1 MGTMA
6 SGAINLLIGKAR
18 RELVLLLVASLA
30 VVVALVVALTRTTG
44 SGIGAGRLL
53 ALAIVLGGASLAG
66 YSLTMLLRASRKTAA
81 SATTENRELRRRLTT
96 TEALIKAEPQ
106 VLIHWEE
113 GQSASVVTHTL
124 AGIPGLPGTTSE
136 LLRFGVWLEERSSTS
151 LKSALDELV
160 TEGRGFSLVL
170 RTLSNGYVEAEGR
183 AASGRG
189 ILRLRDVT
197 GLRRDITMIVGH
209 QETLTRAVSSARAL
223 LDALPMPVWFKT
235 PDGQLNWVNAAYL
248 RAVDAASV
256 EEVRDRQI
264 ELLETR
270 QRKNVS
276 DTLAGGEIY
285 HRRLPLIVGGQR
297 KSHDVIVLPLDN
309 AIAGA
314 AIDVAALETA
324 QGELERQIASYDRT
338 LDRVAT
344 AVAIFNSEQQ
354 LSFFNEAYT
363 KLWGLDATWLK
374 TRPPDSAILDRL
386 RELGRLPEVVNY
398 KEWKAKLLA
407 TYHSG
412 TGHEDLWHLRD
423 GRMLH
428 VMSEQR
434 PDGGVTYLYADET
447 EKFALESRFKTLISV
462 QGETLN
468 SLKEGVAVFAT
479 NGRLQLFNVSFCSIW
494 KLPRRALEA
503 NPHIDEIV
511 HDAAPGGEEAIVWA
525 SLARL
530 VTAFMSEREAM
541 EGRMNRADGS
551 VVDYAA
557 TPLPDGAT
565 LLTFADVTDAR
576 RAERALVERN
586 EALVAADRLKTHFI
600 SHVSYELRTPLT
612 NIIGFSEL
620 LANPRVG
627 ALSDKQR
634 EYLEDITSSSKTLL
648 AIIDDIL
655 DLATIDAGA
664 LDLRNGPID
673 VRALIR
679 TAIMGVRDPAIRNN
693 LMLDIA
699 VADDVHSF
707 MGDEPR
713 VRQVLYNLLSN
724 AVGFSKPGDVIHL
737 SCWREHGMVV
747 FTVEDQGPGIPA
759 GQQRRVF
766 DRFESR
772 TQGFAHRGAGLGLSI
787 AKSLVELHGG
797 DIMLQSEPGT
807 GTRVTVRFPERGRS
821 IGRLEGRSVA
831 NHRHDRTRTHAG

>member
-1 MGTMA
+1 MRT
-6 SGAINLLIGKAR
+6 GAFKLRIGNAR
-18 RELVLLLVASLA
+18 RELVSLLVASLA
-30 VVVALVVALTRTTG
+30 VVLALVAGLTRASAT
-44 SGIGAGRLL
+44 GAGTGAGKLL
-53 ALAIVLGGASLAG
+53 ALAIILGGASLAG
-66 YSLTMLLRASRKTAA
+66 YSVLTLVRSSRKAEK
-81 SATTENRELRRRLTT
+81 SATTENRDLRRKLAS

-106 VLIHWEE
+106 ILIHWEQGE
-113 GQSASVVTHTL
+113 AASVIAHTL
-124 AGIPGLPGTTSE
+124 AGIAGLPGTTSE
-136 LLRFGVWLEERSSTS
+136 LLRFGMWLEERSSAA
-151 LKSALDELV
+151 LKAALDELV
-160 TEGRGFSLVL
+160 SEGRGFSLVL

-183 AASGRG
+183 ASAGRG
-189 ILRLRDVT
+189 ILRLRDVA
-197 GLRRDITMIVGH
+197 GLRRDITMIVSH
-209 QETLTRAVSSARAL
+209 QETLTRAISSARAL

-235 PDGQLNWVNAAYL
+235 PDGQLSWVNAAYV
-248 RAVDAASV
+248 RAVDASSA
-256 EEVRDRQI
+256 EEVRERQI

-270 QRKNVS
+270 QRKLV
-276 DTLAGGEIY
+276 TEALAGGEVY
-285 HRRLPLIVGGQR
+285 HRRLPLIVGGER
-297 KSHDVIVLPLDN
+297 KSHDVIVLPLDD

-344 AVAIFNSEQQ
+344 AVAIFNSDQQ
-354 LSFFNEAYT
+354 LSFFNDAYT

-398 KEWKAKLLA
+398 KEWKAKLLS
-407 TYHSG
+407 TYQTG
-412 TGHEDLWHLRD
+412 AGHEDLWHLRD

-428 VMSEQR
+428 VMGEQR

-447 EKFALESRFKTLISV
+447 ERFALESRFKTLISV

-479 NGRLQLFNVSFCSIW
+479 NGRLQLFNVSFCAIW

-511 HDAAPGGEEAIVWA
+511 QDVAPTGDDAATWT
-525 SLARL
+525 SLARM
-530 VTAFMSEREAM
+530 VTAFMSERETI

-551 VVDYAA
+551 VIDYAA

-576 RAERALVERN
+576 RAERALMERN

-627 ALSDKQR
+627 ALSEKQR
-634 EYLEDITSSSKTLL
+634 EYLGDITSSSKTLL

-655 DLATIDAGA
+655 DLATIDAGS
-664 LDLRNGPID
+664 LDLRTGPID
-673 VRALIR
+673 VRAMIR
-679 TAIMGVRDPAIRNN
+679 SAIMGVRDPAIRNN

-707 MGDEPR
+707 MADEAR

-737 SCWREHGMVV
+737 SCWREDDRVV
-747 FTVEDQGPGIPA
+747 FTVQDQGPGIPT

-772 TQGFAHRGAGLGLSI
+772 TQGSAHRGAGLGLSI

-797 DIMLQSEPGT
+797 DIDLKSEPGQ
-807 GTRVTVRFPERGRS
+807 GTTVTVRFPERGRS
-821 IGRLEGRSVA
+821 HGRLDTRTVA
-831 NHRHDRTRTHAG
+831 NLRNEQRALTN

>member
-1 MGTMA
+1 MRT
-6 SGAINLLIGKAR
+6 GAITLRLGNTR
-18 RELVLLLVASLA
+18 RELGVLLAASLA
-30 VVVALVVALTRTTG
+30 VVLALIAALTRASPAG
-44 SGIGAGRLL
+44 SGAGKLI
-53 ALAIVLGGASLAG
+53 AIAIFLGGAALVG
-66 YSLTMLLRASRKTAA
+66 YAVTTLLRTSRRQAMTAA
-81 SATTENRELRRRLTT
+81 SENREMRRRLTT
-96 TEALIKAEPQ
+96 TEAMIKAEPQ
-106 VLIHWEE
+106 ILIHWEE
-113 GQSASVVTHTL
+113 GQTATVVTHTL
-124 AGIPGLPGTTSE
+124 AGIAGLPGTTSE
-136 LLRFGVWLEERSSTS
+136 LLRFGMWLEERSSS
-151 LKSALDELV
+151 ALKAALDELV
-160 TEGRGFSLVL
+160 SEGRGFSLVL

-183 AASGRG
+183 ASAGCG
-189 ILRLRDVT
+189 ILRLRDVA
-197 GLRRDITMIVGH
+197 GLRRDITMIVSH
-209 QETLTRAVSSARAL
+209 QETLTRAISSARAL
-223 LDALPMPVWFKT
+223 LDALPMPVWFRT
-235 PDGQLNWVNAAYL
+235 PEGQINWVNAAYV
-248 RAVDAASV
+248 RAVDAADAN
-256 EEVRDRQI
+256 EVRERQI

-270 QRKNVS
+270 QRKTVAE
-276 DTLAGGEIY
+276 TLSGGEIY
-285 HRRLPLIVGGQR
+285 HSRLPLIVGGER
-297 KSHDVIVLPLDN
+297 KSHDVIVLPLDD

-398 KEWKAKLLA
+398 KEWKAKLLS
-407 TYHSG
+407 TYHTG
-412 TGHEDLWHLRD
+412 NGHEDLWHLRD

-447 EKFALESRFKTLISV
+447 ERFALESRFKTLISV

-479 NGRLQLFNVSFCSIW
+479 NGRLQLFNVSFCAIW
-494 KLPRRALEA
+494 KLQRRALEA

-511 HDAAPGGEEAIVWA
+511 HDVAPTGDDASTWA

-530 VTAFMSEREAM
+530 VTAFMSEREAL
-541 EGRMNRADGS
+541 EGQMHRLDGS
-551 VVDYAA
+551 VIDYAA

-565 LLTFADVTDAR
+565 LLTFADVTDSR
-576 RAERALVERN
+576 RAERALIERN
-586 EALVAADRLKTHFI
+586 EALIAADRLKTHFI

-627 ALSDKQR
+627 DLSEKQR
-634 EYLEDITSSSKTLL
+634 EYLGDITSSSKTLL

-655 DLATIDAGA
+655 DLATIDAGS
-664 LDLRNGPID
+664 LDLRYGPID
-673 VRALIR
+673 VRAMIR

-707 MGDEPR
+707 MGDEAR
-713 VRQVLYNLLSN
+713 VRQVLYNVLSN

-737 SCWREHGMVV
+737 SCWKEDGKIL
-747 FTVEDQGPGIPA
+747 FTVEDQGPGIPV

-772 TQGFAHRGAGLGLSI
+772 TQGSAHRGAGLGLSI

-797 DIMLQSEPGT
+797 EIELQSEAGK
-807 GTRVTVRFPERGRS
+807 GTRVTLKFPERGRS
-821 IGRLEGRSVA
+821 YGRLEDRTVA
-831 NHRHDRTRTHAG
+831 NHRYEQNRANFS

>member
-1 MGTMA
+1 MA
-6 SGAINLLIGKAR
+6 SAFNLLMGKAR
-18 RELVLLLVASLA
+18 RELALLLAASLI
-30 VVVALVVALTRTTG
+30 VVVTIVAALTRASSAG
-44 SGIGAGRLL
+44 AGIGAGRLL
-53 ALAIVLGGASLAG
+53 AMAIVLGGAGLAA
-66 YSLTMLLRASRKTAA
+66 YAVVTLLRTSRKAA
-81 SATTENRELRRRLTT
+81 SSATSENRELRRRLAT

-106 VLIHWEE
+106 ILIHWEE
-113 GQSASVVTHTL
+113 GQAASIVTHTL
-124 AGIPGLPGTTSE
+124 AGIPGLPGTSSE
-136 LLRFGVWLEERSSTS
+136 LLRFGMWLEERSSTS
-151 LKSALDELV
+151 LKAALDDLV
-160 TEGRGFSLVL
+160 TEGHGFSLVL
-170 RTLSNGYVEAEGR
+170 RTLSGGYVEAEGR
-183 AASGRG
+183 ASAGRG
-189 ILRLRDVT
+189 VLRLRDVA
-197 GLRRDITMIVGH
+197 GLRRDITLLVGH
-209 QETLTRAVSSARAL
+209 QETLTRAISSARAL
-223 LDALPMPVWFKT
+223 LDALPMPVWFRT
-235 PDGQLNWVNAAYL
+235 PEGQISWVNAAYV
-248 RAVDAASV
+248 RAVDAADV
-256 EEVRDRQI
+256 GEVRERQI

-270 QRKNVS
+270 QRKNV
-276 DTLAGGEIY
+276 TEALAGGEVY
-285 HRRLPLIVGGQR
+285 HRRLPLIVGGTR
-297 KSHDVIVLPLDN
+297 KSHDVIVLPLDD

-344 AVAIFNSEQQ
+344 AVAIFNSDQQ
-354 LSFFNEAYT
+354 LSFFNEAYV
-363 KLWGLDATWLK
+363 KLWGLDPVWLK

-398 KEWKAKLLA
+398 KEWKAKLLS
-407 TYHSG
+407 TYQTGS
-412 TGHEDLWHLRD
+412 GHEDLWHLRD
-423 GRMLH
+423 GRLLH
-428 VMSEQR
+428 VMSELR

-462 QGETLN
+462 QSETLN

-479 NGRLQLFNVSFCSIW
+479 NGRLQLFNVAFCAVW

-511 HDAAPGGEEAIVWA
+511 HDIAPAGDDAAVWA

-530 VTAFMSEREAM
+530 TTAFMSERETL
-541 EGRMNRADGS
+541 EGRMNRGDGS
-551 VVDYAA
+551 VIDYAA

-627 ALSDKQR
+627 ALSEKQL
-634 EYLEDITSSSKTLL
+634 EYLDDITSSSKTLL

-655 DLATIDAGA
+655 DLATIDAGS
-664 LDLRNGPID
+664 LDLRYGPID

-699 VADDVHSF
+699 VADDTHSF
-707 MGDEPR
+707 MGDETR

-724 AVGFSKPGDVIHL
+724 AVGFSRPGDVIHL
-737 SCWREHGMVV
+737 SCWRENGMVV
-747 FTVEDQGPGIPA
+747 FAVEDQGPGIPA

-772 TQGFAHRGAGLGLSI
+772 SQGSAHRGAGLGLSI

-797 DIMLQSEPGT
+797 DIQLQSEAGQ
-807 GTRVTVRFPERGRS
+807 GTRVTVRFPERGGAY
-821 IGRLEGRSVA
+821 GRLDSRSVA
-831 NHRHDRTRTHAG
+831 NLRYDPTRTYAS

>member
-1 MGTMA
+1 M
-6 SGAINLLIGKAR
+6 
-18 RELVLLLVASLA
+18 LLVTSLA
-30 VVVALVVALTRTTG
+30 VVLALFAGLMRAPAT
-44 SGIGAGRLL
+44 GAGAGKLL
-53 ALAIVLGGASLAG
+53 ALAIILGGAGLAA
-66 YSLTMLLRASRKTAA
+66 YSVATLLRSSRKAERAA
-81 SATTENRELRRRLTT
+81 VSDNRDLRRKLSA

-106 VLIHWEE
+106 ILIHWED
-113 GQSASVVTHTL
+113 GQAATVVTHTL
-124 AGIPGLPGTTSE
+124 AGISGLPGTTSE
-136 LLRFGVWLEERSSTS
+136 LLRFGMWLEERSS
-151 LKSALDELV
+151 SALKAALDDLV
-160 TEGRGFSLVL
+160 SEGRSFSIVL
-170 RTLSNGYVEAEGR
+170 RTHSGGYVEAEGR
-183 AASGRG
+183 ASAGRG
-189 ILRLRDVT
+189 ILRLRDVA

-209 QETLTRAVSSARAL
+209 QETLTRAIFSARAL
-223 LDALPMPVWFKT
+223 LDALPMPVWFRT
-235 PDGQLNWVNAAYL
+235 PDGLISWVNAAYV
-248 RAVDAASV
+248 RAVDAASAD
-256 EEVRDRQI
+256 EVRDRQI
-264 ELLETR
+264 ELLEAR
-270 QRKNVS
+270 QRKHV
-276 DTLAGGEIY
+276 TEALAGGEVY
-285 HRRLPLIVGGQR
+285 HRRLPLIVGGSR
-297 KSHDVIVLPLDN
+297 KSHDVIVLPLDD

-363 KLWGLDATWLK
+363 KLWGLDPTWLK

-398 KEWKAKLLA
+398 KEWKAKLLS
-407 TYHSG
+407 TYHNGS
-412 TGHEDLWHLRD
+412 GHEDLWHLRD

-447 EKFALESRFKTLISV
+447 ERFALESRFKTLISV
-462 QGETLN
+462 QSETLD

-479 NGRLQLFNVSFCSIW
+479 NGRLQLFNVAFSDVW
-494 KLPRRALEA
+494 KLSRRALEA

-511 HDAAPGGEEAIVWA
+511 HEVAPSGEGSATWA
-525 SLARL
+525 GLARM
-530 VTAFMSEREAM
+530 VTAFMSERETL
-541 EGRMNRADGS
+541 EGRMTRPDGS
-551 VVDYAA
+551 VIDYAA

-627 ALSDKQR
+627 SLSDKQR
-634 EYLEDITSSSKTLL
+634 EYLDDITSSSKTLL

-664 LDLRNGPID
+664 LDLRTGPID

-699 VADDVHSF
+699 VADDTHSF
-707 MGDEPR
+707 LGDETR

-737 SCWREHGMVV
+737 TCWQENGWVI
-747 FTVEDQGPGIPA
+747 FTVEDQGPGIPT

-772 TQGFAHRGAGLGLSI
+772 SQGSTHRGAGLGLSI

-797 DIMLQSEPGT
+797 DIHLESEPGK
-807 GTRVTVRFPERGRS
+807 GTRVTVKFPERGRGH
-821 IGRLEGRSVA
+821 GRLDNRTVA
-831 NHRHDRTRTHAG
+831 NLRYDEPRSHSA